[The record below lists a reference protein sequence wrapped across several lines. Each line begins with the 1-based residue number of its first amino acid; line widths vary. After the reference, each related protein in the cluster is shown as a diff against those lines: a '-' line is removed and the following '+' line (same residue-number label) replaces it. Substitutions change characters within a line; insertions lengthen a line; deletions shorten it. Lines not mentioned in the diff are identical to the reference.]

1 MTIREILKGGEGI
14 PKVIFNEK
22 KNLLTIEGVCMPE
35 DATTMFKDLFEFID
49 NKEEKHISINL
60 KIKYLNSMANKE
72 MLRLLFDI
80 FENYDQV
87 YINWHYKK
95 EDDLMKLKGE
105 EFRDILEIEDFILSE
120 Y

>member
-1 MTIREILKGGEGI
+1 MTIRQILKGGEGI

-22 KNLLTIEGVCMPE
+22 SNLLAIEGVCMPE
-35 DATTMFKDLFEFID
+35 DATTMFKDLFDFI
-49 NKEEKHISINL
+49 NNREEKSISIDL

-72 MLRLLFDI
+72 LLRLLFNL
-80 FENYDQV
+80 FENYDEV
-87 YINWHYKK
+87 NINWYYKK

-105 EFRDILEIEDFILSE
+105 EFRDILDIEDFILLE